1 MYENIINDYVKM
13 YCRRNERKNARSKRK
28 NTSDSIGKEKHMN
41 IYEKLSKISNE
52 LSTVAKNLSV
62 GEGKAKYKAVGEAD
76 VLKAIKPL
84 EEKYKVYSYPS
95 QRRIIESG
103 FLDTVNYKGEPKKQF
118 YERIEVIYKFVNIEE
133 PNEYIEITTY
143 GDGIDSGDK
152 SVGKAMT
159 YADKY
164 ALLKAYK
171 IVTGDD
177 QDQEPSG
184 ELEGVKIEL
193 DKRLL
198 SQAQELGI
206 DLEKVAIYLK
216 KNVKSLTNE
225 DLRNCINTKLR
236 CLEKEPK

>member
-1 MYENIINDYVKM
+1 
-13 YCRRNERKNARSKRK
+13 
-28 NTSDSIGKEKHMN
+28 MN

>member
-1 MYENIINDYVKM
+1 
-13 YCRRNERKNARSKRK
+13 
-28 NTSDSIGKEKHMN
+28 MN

-52 LSTVAKNLSV
+52 LTTVAKNLSV

-152 SVGKAMT
+152 SIGKAMT

-177 QDQEPSG
+177 PDQEPSG

-236 CLEKEPK
+236 HLEKEPK